1 MKIRDIVQTALITAA
16 IIVLGMIPPIPLGFI
31 PVPIVMQN
39 LGIMLAGI
47 VLGAKK
53 GTIAVSMFLLLA
65 FLGFPVLSGGQAG
78 PVVFIGPTAGYLLGW
93 LITPAMMAYGLSR
106 PIVSRSWGQLMVIW
120 ITAVLIVDAIGS
132 FWLSVVTPISLTGSL
147 MSNLTFIP
155 GDSIKVFAV
164 YLVGVRMKALT
175 TTPVIK

>member
-78 PVVFIGPTAGYLLGW
+78 PAVFIGPTAGYLLGW

>member
-16 IIVLGMIPPIPLGFI
+16 IIVIGMIPPIPLGFI

-78 PVVFIGPTAGYLLGW
+78 PAVFIGPTAGYLLGW

-106 PIVSRSWGQLMVIW
+106 PIVSRSWGATDCHLDNGR
-120 ITAVLIVDAIGS
+120 LDC
-132 FWLSVVTPISLTGSL
+132 
-147 MSNLTFIP
+147 
-155 GDSIKVFAV
+155 
-164 YLVGVRMKALT
+164 
-175 TTPVIK
+175 

>member
-1 MKIRDIVQTALITAA
+1 M
-16 IIVLGMIPPIPLGFI
+16 
-31 PVPIVMQN
+31 PIVMQN

-78 PVVFIGPTAGYLLGW
+78 PAVFIGPTAGYLLGW

-164 YLVGVRMKALT
+164 YLIGVRMKALT
-175 TTPVIK
+175 TTPVVK

>member
-78 PVVFIGPTAGYLLGW
+78 PAVFIGPTAGYLLGW

-164 YLVGVRMKALT
+164 YLIGVRMKALT
-175 TTPVIK
+175 TTPVVK